1 MIIRCYNKHIATK
14 KGTKMQIDKELPV
27 VSKDEA
33 RRLSEEAMAKYLAE
47 GGMVEQLKGRK
58 NPKIRTANG
67 KNKGG
72 GKIMSDPTA
81 RFPKKG

>member
-1 MIIRCYNKHIATK
+1 M
-14 KGTKMQIDKELPV
+14 IDKELPV

-33 RRLSEEAMAKYLAE
+33 RKLSEEAMARFMSQ
-47 GGMVEQLKGRK
+47 GGSVERLKGRK
-58 NPKIRTANG
+58 NPKLQTANG

-81 RFPKKG
+81 RFPKKD

>member
-1 MIIRCYNKHIATK
+1 M
-14 KGTKMQIDKELPV
+14 IDKELPV

-33 RRLSEEAMAKYLAE
+33 RKLSEEAMARFMAQ
-47 GGMVEQLKGRK
+47 GGSVEQLKGRK
-58 NPKIRTANG
+58 NPKLQTANG

-81 RFPKKG
+81 RFPKKD

>member
-1 MIIRCYNKHIATK
+1 
-14 KGTKMQIDKELPV
+14 MQIEKELPV
-27 VSKDEA
+27 VPRDEA

-58 NPKIRTANG
+58 NPKLRTANG

>member
-1 MIIRCYNKHIATK
+1 M
-14 KGTKMQIDKELPV
+14 IDKELPV

-33 RRLSEEAMAKYLAE
+33 RKLSEEAMARFMAQ
-47 GGMVEQLKGRK
+47 GGSIERLKGRK
-58 NPKIRTANG
+58 NPKLQTANG

-81 RFPKKG
+81 RFPKKD

>member
-1 MIIRCYNKHIATK
+1 MITDYRELPPVTK
-14 KGTKMQIDKELPV
+14 EQARKMQ
-27 VSKDEA
+27 
-33 RRLSEEAMAKYLAE
+33 EEAMARYLAQ

-58 NPKIRTANG
+58 NPKGQTANG

-81 RFPKKG
+81 RFPKKD

>member
-1 MIIRCYNKHIATK
+1 M
-14 KGTKMQIDKELPV
+14 
-27 VSKDEA
+27 A
-33 RRLSEEAMAKYLAE
+33 RFLAQ

-58 NPKIRTANG
+58 NPKGQTANG

-81 RFPKKG
+81 RFPKKD

>member
-1 MIIRCYNKHIATK
+1 MNSKKETEMIDYR
-14 KGTKMQIDKELPV
+14 ELPPV
-27 VSKDEA
+27 TKNEA
-33 RRLSEEAMAKYLAE
+33 RTQQEDALARYLAQ

-58 NPKIRTANG
+58 NPKGQTANG

-81 RFPKKG
+81 RFPKKD

>member
-1 MIIRCYNKHIATK
+1 MIKDYR
-14 KGTKMQIDKELPV
+14 ELPPV
-27 VSKDEA
+27 TKNEA
-33 RRLSEEAMAKYLAE
+33 RTQQEDAMARFLAQ

-58 NPKIRTANG
+58 NPKGQTANG

-81 RFPKKG
+81 RFPKKD

>member
-1 MIIRCYNKHIATK
+1 
-14 KGTKMQIDKELPV
+14 MQIDKELPA